1 MNSLAFLAFAAR
13 QYLHRRSW
21 KQKSYRML
29 QVSAQVDQSAGVCNY
44 TV

>member
-13 QYLHRRSW
+13 QYLYRSW